1 MKQPKEQ
8 TNKHELNDGA
18 VFHFQTVRFQWE
30 VQRLLELK
38 MDPNETCE
46 PHGTSAVHQVG
57 GGCFTGGSVMIPLDL
72 GFFMSEKSEVI

>member
-1 MKQPKEQ
+1 
-8 TNKHELNDGA
+8 
-18 VFHFQTVRFQWE
+18 
-30 VQRLLELK
+30 